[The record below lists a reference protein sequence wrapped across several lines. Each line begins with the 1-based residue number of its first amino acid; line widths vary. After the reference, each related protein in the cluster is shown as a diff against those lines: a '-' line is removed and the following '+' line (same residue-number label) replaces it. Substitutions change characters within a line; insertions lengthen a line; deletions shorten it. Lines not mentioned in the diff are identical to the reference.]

1 MSFKRDGDD
10 AGQLA
15 VLQVSPPTPARFP
28 SGSLWQTGGGG
39 EAAFPP

>member
-15 VLQVSPPTPARFP
+15 VLQVSLGQSAAPLR
-28 SGSLWQTGGGG
+28 SSLADGGWGR
-39 EAAFPP
+39 